1 MNIFKKLLQS
11 VLVRCGNL
19 YSFHSDKKL
28 ITLYLDSNDECAF
41 DELVNRY
48 IERIYALCFRITKNK
63 ELTEDVV
70 QEIFVTLSMK
80 LQTFRGES
88 SFSTWLYRISTNA
101 AFMKLRKE
109 KRHINEELSDD
120 INFTENNI
128 NKFSYVAKDSSK
140 RPDNYIL
147 KKEAEDV
154 FNSALNNL
162 PETYRLV
169 IHLKDIDGFS
179 YSQIANILDI
189 SNQAVKSRIHR
200 ARLVLRENLSE
211 YFNEW
216 SGS

>member
-11 VLVRCGNL
+11 VLVRCSNL

-28 ITLYLDSNDECAF
+28 IKLYIDKNDECAF

-48 IERIYALCFRITKNK
+48 IDRIYALCFRITRNK
-63 ELTEDVV
+63 EITEDIV
-70 QEIFVTLSMK
+70 QEIFVTLSQK
-80 LQTFRGES
+80 LHTFRAES

-109 KRHINEELSDD
+109 KRHINEQISDD
-120 INFTENNI
+120 ISFTENN
-128 NKFSYVAKDSSK
+128 NKKFSYVAKDSSK
-140 RPDNYIL
+140 RPDNFIL
-147 KKEAEDV
+147 KKEAEQV
-154 FNSALNNL
+154 FNKALNKL

-189 SNQAVKSRIHR
+189 STQAVKSRIHR
-200 ARLVLRENLSE
+200 ARLVLRDDLSD

-216 SGS
+216 SKN

>member
-28 ITLYLDSNDECAF
+28 INIYLNSKDECAF

-48 IERIYALCFRITKNK
+48 IDRIYALCFRITKNK
-63 ELTEDVV
+63 EITEDVV
-70 QEIFVTLSMK
+70 QEIFVTLSQK
-80 LQTFRGES
+80 LHTFRAES

-101 AFMKLRKE
+101 ALMKIRKE
-109 KRHINEELSDD
+109 KRHINEEISEDVIFD
-120 INFTENNI
+120 NGNTK
-128 NKFSYVAKDSSK
+128 KFVYVAKDSSK
-140 RPDNYIL
+140 RPDDYIL
-147 KKEAEDV
+147 KKEAEQT
-154 FNSALNNL
+154 FNNALNKL

-179 YSQIANILDI
+179 YSQIANILNI
-189 SNQAVKSRIHR
+189 STQAVKSRIHR
-200 ARLVLRENLSE
+200 ARLVLREDLSE

-216 SGS
+216 SGN